1 MSATSDL
8 KQSPLSSSDSPGS
21 SPKYAHTL
29 SADSSPPR
37 KPRIEVEYLFG
48 QSHHILRIT
57 VDFQAFW
64 RMPPRML
71 TNQEKPSE
79 RSRIPKEPGR
89 SEPGAQA
96 AERCRHIAGSRGGA
110 APSAIRAETSYHY
123 LRRADF
129 PTFKVAVPSPAPRRA
144 AALTTRIKWQ
154 LARAH
159 TDSAQG
165 LPSEPGVRSGT
176 RARTRL
182 SGGPRP
188 RDPRVPKA
196 RPRAP
201 AEQLRGP
208 PRTSPPLQASPN
220 APFAWRGFPERTP
233 RVPAPPLQATEDRGP
248 RLAVPRGGERS
259 LSGLPSSE
267 RPAGRLGRERG
278 WPHSPFPRA
287 VRAPTPLP
295 RARTC
300 RPARPARAPPAP
312 AARGRPPQTHLGRSG
327 GGRPSSA
334 TWPGS
339 PCERLRALAASTA
352 AGRTGRHGPSC
363 GRSARGLCRWAGA
376 LPAAPFRLR
385 GTILWRFGAARRKP
399 LTARVRRAAQ

>member
-8 KQSPLSSSDSPGS
+8 KQSPFSSSDSPGS
-21 SPKYAHTL
+21 SPKHAHTL

-57 VDFQAFW
+57 VDFQSLLAYATKDAYKSGKAFGV
-64 RMPPRML
+64 
-71 TNQEKPSE
+71 NAGAKK
-79 RSRIPKEPGR
+79 RSRIPKESGR
-89 SEPGAQA
+89 SEPGARA

-110 APSAIRAETSYHY
+110 APSAIRAETM
-123 LRRADF
+123 
-129 PTFKVAVPSPAPRRA
+129 AVPSPAPRRA

-182 SGGPRP
+182 SGGPGP
-188 RDPRVPKA
+188 RDPRIPKA
-196 RPRAP
+196 R
-201 AEQLRGP
+201 RGHP
-208 PRTSPPLQASPN
+208 PSSSAVLLGPSPPLQACPN
-220 APFAWRGFPERTP
+220 APFAWRGFPERTR
-233 RVPAPPLQATEDRGP
+233 RVPAPPLQATEDWGP
-248 RLAVPRGGERS
+248 RFAVPRGGERS
-259 LSGLPSSE
+259 LSGLPSFE
-267 RPAGRLGRERG
+267 RPAGRPGRERG
-278 WPHSPFPRA
+278 WPHSPFPSRGPGPHA
-287 VRAPTPLP
+287 APQGPHLP
-295 RARTC
+295 
-300 RPARPARAPPAP
+300 PGPPRPARAPPAP
-312 AARGRPPQTHLGRSG
+312 AARGRPPQTHLGRSE

-334 TWPGS
+334 TRPGS
-339 PCERLRALAASTA
+339 RCGRLRALAASTA

-363 GRSARGLCRWAGA
+363 GRAARGLCPGAGA

-385 GTILWRFGAARRKP
+385 GTIFWRLGAARRRP

>member
-1 MSATSDL
+1 MNENKSSL
-8 KQSPLSSSDSPGS
+8 SLPSLSS
-21 SPKYAHTL
+21 L
-29 SADSSPPR
+29 SLS
-37 KPRIEVEYLFG
+37 
-48 QSHHILRIT
+48 
-57 VDFQAFW
+57 
-64 RMPPRML
+64 
-71 TNQEKPSE
+71 
-79 RSRIPKEPGR
+79 GR
-89 SEPGAQA
+89 
-96 AERCRHIAGSRGGA
+96 RRGGGWG
-110 APSAIRAETSYHY
+110 YHY

-196 RPRAP
+196 RRGHPPSSSAV
-201 AEQLRGP
+201 LLGP
-208 PRTSPPLQASPN
+208 PPPLQASPN

-339 PCERLRALAASTA
+339 RCERLRALAASTA

>member
-8 KQSPLSSSDSPGS
+8 KQSPFSSSDSPGS
-21 SPKYAHTL
+21 SPKHAHTL

-64 RMPPRML
+64 R
-71 TNQEKPSE
+71 E
-79 RSRIPKEPGR
+79 
-89 SEPGAQA
+89 
-96 AERCRHIAGSRGGA
+96 AGFLKSRGA
-110 APSAIRAETSYHY
+110 ASRGPRRRSGVATSPVPAVELRPLQSA
-123 LRRADF
+123 LRRAGNKYGSALSR
-129 PTFKVAVPSPAPRRA
+129 PSPRRRAHNKNKVA
-144 AALTTRIKWQ
+144 
-154 LARAH
+154 ARAGAH
-159 TDSAQG
+159 RLGPGAPQRTGGPLWHSRANTPFRRP
-165 LPSEPGVRSGT
+165 PSEGSSGPE
-176 RARTRL
+176 
-182 SGGPRP
+182 SP
-188 RDPRVPKA
+188 
-196 RPRAP
+196 PRAP

-339 PCERLRALAASTA
+339 RCERLRALAASTA

>member
-1 MSATSDL
+1 MLLWGTLSISTN
-8 KQSPLSSSDSPGS
+8 KQLSSKEAP
-21 SPKYAHTL
+21 YQFM
-29 SADSSPPR
+29 DSSPPR

-57 VDFQAFW
+57 VDFQSLLAYATKDAYKSGKAFGV
-64 RMPPRML
+64 
-71 TNQEKPSE
+71 NAGAKK

-110 APSAIRAETSYHY
+110 APSAIRAETM
-123 LRRADF
+123 
-129 PTFKVAVPSPAPRRA
+129 AVPSPALRRA

-159 TDSAQG
+159 TDSVQG

-182 SGGPRP
+182 SGGPRL

-196 RPRAP
+196 SREHPPSSSAV
-201 AEQLRGP
+201 LLGP
-208 PRTSPPLQASPN
+208 PPPLQASPN

-267 RPAGRLGRERG
+267 RPAGPPGRERG

-312 AARGRPPQTHLGRSG
+312 AARGRPPRNSPRPKRGRAAKQCNPAGVPVRATACTRRINRGGEDGEAWPELRPVGPRPLPLGRSAP
-327 GGRPSSA
+327 R
-334 TWPGS
+334 
-339 PCERLRALAASTA
+339 
-352 AGRTGRHGPSC
+352 GP
-363 GRSARGLCRWAGA
+363 
-376 LPAAPFRLR
+376 LPAAGDNPLEIRR
-385 GTILWRFGAARRKP
+385 GQAQTSHSSRAPRSSVTSTSGAP
-399 LTARVRRAAQ
+399 LL